1 MNICLADRNGPCKSD
16 GRAHN
21 YSCSQACA
29 FMYKIKS
36 AKIVIVHNGEGV
48 PYEQEEIWHL
58 LDGLKESWFLDHFS
72 DKLDSRVH
80 RVVGEIVQHPEG
92 GDFSATTIEDGQ
104 KRSESGRS
112 FHQATLTNES

>member
-1 MNICLADRNGPCKSD
+1 MD
-16 GRAHN
+16 
-21 YSCSQACA
+21 
-29 FMYKIKS
+29 KIKS
-36 AKIVIVHNGEGV
+36 ARIVIVHNGEGV

-80 RVVGEIVQHPEG
+80 RVVGEIVQHPKG
-92 GDFSATTIEDGQ
+92 GDFSATKDGQ

-112 FHQATLTNES
+112 FQQATLTNES